1 MNAPYIV
8 DKLECSILHDKQMYF
23 AKDKIE
29 TMEKEHKA
37 KNEAWIKEMTEKIN
51 IAKNNIDE
59 MKKVDSLDDL
69 KKQLEILKSSI
80 STFGDSNNAEISSL
94 QVCLNLI
101 HGFLYGDP
109 GE

>member
-1 MNAPYIV
+1 
-8 DKLECSILHDKQMYF
+8 MYF

-94 QVCLNLI
+94 QVCLNSRIFILQFKKMER
-101 HGFLYGDP
+101 GTLRNPEKTKEPLGTL
-109 GE
+109 